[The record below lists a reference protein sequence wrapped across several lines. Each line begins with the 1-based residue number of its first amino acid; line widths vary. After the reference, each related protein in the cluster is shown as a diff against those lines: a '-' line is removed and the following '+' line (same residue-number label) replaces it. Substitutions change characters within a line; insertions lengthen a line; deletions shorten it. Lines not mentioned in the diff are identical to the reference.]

1 MAKKVWG
8 IVLIVVAVLTIM
20 GSFHNYREASTYED
34 VIFSLSG
41 AVPGIK
47 KTANVARAEI
57 RNDKA
62 LSIAG
67 IGIGII
73 LAVVGTW
80 LLSNIAPNRYIVRIE
95 DAELEAEVE
104 KGEKSVRW
112 KF

>member
-20 GSFHNYREASTYED
+20 GSFHSYRVASTYD
-34 VIFSLSG
+34 DAILSLSG
-41 AVPGIK
+41 AIPGIK
-47 KTANVARAEI
+47 KAANVARVEI
-57 RNDKA
+57 RNEKA

-73 LAVVGTW
+73 LAVIGTW
-80 LLSNIAPNRYIVRIE
+80 LLSDIAPSRYVVRIE
-95 DAELEAEVE
+95 DDELEAEVA